1 MCGGSSNLLL
11 ALESAEAAGPLLNST
26 SCGSFRSRTHTKPSH
41 PRCQVIADKYE
52 LLDKELLELVEDV
65 LLNRCENATERLL
78 DYAAL
83 LDPKSHPT
91 AVKRKG
97 QVGGAAAAEKKASGL
112 VWGGALGLG
121 WWRGAIGGL
130 GGI

>member
-1 MCGGSSNLLL
+1 M
-11 ALESAEAAGPLLNST
+11 
-26 SCGSFRSRTHTKPSH
+26 
-41 PRCQVIADKYE
+41 IADKYE

-121 WWRGAIGGL
+121 WWRGAIRGL